1 MFNNLSEWKDW
12 KTRSEYE
19 IENGNNKLL
28 KKKKFEMKFMQ
39 CCDSEVK
46 LGLVA
51 DQKS

>member
-1 MFNNLSEWKDW
+1 VKGLKN
-12 KTRSEYE
+12 E
-19 IENGNNKLL
+19 IRIRNRKWEQQIIE
-28 KKKKFEMKFMQ
+28 KKILEMKFMQ

>member
-28 KKKKFEMKFMQ
+28 KKKNLKWSL
-39 CCDSEVK
+39 CNAATVR
-46 LGLVA
+46 
-51 DQKS
+51 